1 MVLEVDEGDILARLL
16 PLDAWLLVHLC
27 VEYARQHSVWGGWG
41 EEIKNIYIYKIKK
54 TGLTCKSG
62 EIFTA

>member
-1 MVLEVDEGDILARLL
+1 MLNVSAIPVCQTFELALEVDEGDILAPLF

-41 EEIKNIYIYKIKK
+41 DGDKKNK
-54 TGLTCKSG
+54 
-62 EIFTA
+62 